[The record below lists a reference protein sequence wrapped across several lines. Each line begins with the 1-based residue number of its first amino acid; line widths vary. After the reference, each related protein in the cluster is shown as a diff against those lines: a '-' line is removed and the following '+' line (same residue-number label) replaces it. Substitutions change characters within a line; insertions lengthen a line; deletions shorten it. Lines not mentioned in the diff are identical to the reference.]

1 MVLEAIFNLKKKKM
15 EKSELIPIVEKN
27 FREYEGSCL
36 GVGLQGWEAFHCIFQ
51 PPFRNPPLI
60 SEGIP
65 ISGEEI

>member
-1 MVLEAIFNLKKKKM
+1 M